1 LCAIRSGR
9 QNRALPEAQGRYDM
23 KALVWHGKNDIR
35 CDQVPDPSIEDKR
48 DVIIKVT
55 ACAICGSDLHLFDG
69 QMPTMKSGD
78 VLGHEFMGEV
88 IEVGSPDHKLK
99 KGDRVVV
106 PFNIN
111 CGECSQCQRGNYAS
125 CLRSNRNGAMAAE
138 QFGYPTAGLFGYS
151 HITGGYW
158 GGQAEYVRVP
168 MADVAPM
175 KVPEGMDDE
184 HALFLTDILPTGWQ
198 AAEYCDIKG
207 GETIA
212 IWGAGPVGLFA
223 IKSASVMG
231 AARIIVIETVPERIA
246 LARQAG
252 ATDIIDLKNEDVLA
266 RIKDITNGEGP
277 DAVIDCVG
285 MEATAGHGMLGI
297 LSAVQEAVTSTQR
310 PYALE
315 QAIQAVRASGIVSV
329 PGVYAGPVP
338 VNMGAVVQKG
348 LTMRSGQTHVK
359 RYLDKLTG
367 LIQEGRIDPTFLITT
382 RSTKLEDGPD
392 LYKTFRDK
400 KDGCVKVVFNLA

>member
-1 LCAIRSGR
+1 
-9 QNRALPEAQGRYDM
+9 M
-23 KALVWHGKNDIR
+23 KALVWHGKSDIR
-35 CDQVPDPSIEDKR
+35 CDQVPDPGIEDTR
-48 DVIIKVT
+48 DVILKVT

-69 QMPTMKSGD
+69 QMPMMESGD
-78 VLGHEFMGEV
+78 VLGHEFMGVVVET
-88 IEVGSPDHKLK
+88 GSPNHKLK

-111 CGECSQCQRGNYAS
+111 CGECRQCRMGNWAS
-125 CLRSNRNGAMAAE
+125 CLQSNRNATVATTM
-138 QFGYPTAGLFGYS
+138 FGYPTAGLFGYS
-151 HITGGYW
+151 HLTGGYW

-198 AAEYCDIKG
+198 AVDYCDLKG
-207 GETIA
+207 GETVA

-223 IKSASVMG
+223 IKSAQIMG
-231 AARIIVIETVPERIA
+231 AERIIAIEHVPERMA

-252 ATDIIDLKNEDVLA
+252 ATDVIDLKNEDVMEC
-266 RIKDITNGEGP
+266 IKEITKGDGP

-285 MEATAGHGMLGI
+285 MEATAGHGMFGI
-297 LSAVQEAVTSTQR
+297 ISAVQEKLTSMQR

-315 QAIQAVRASGIVSV
+315 QMIQAVRASGVVSV

-338 VNMGAVVQKG
+338 INMAAVVQKG
-348 LTMRSGQTHVK
+348 LTIRSGQTHVK
-359 RYLDKLTG
+359 RYLEPLAK
-367 LIQEGRIDPTFLITT
+367 LIQEGKIDPTFLITT
-382 RSTKLEDGPD
+382 RSTKLEDGPE

>member
-1 LCAIRSGR
+1 
-9 QNRALPEAQGRYDM
+9 M
-23 KALVWHGKNDIR
+23 KALVWHGKGDIR
-35 CDQVPDPSIEDKR
+35 CDQVTDPGIEDAR
-48 DVIIKVT
+48 DVIVKVS
-55 ACAICGSDLHLFDG
+55 ACAICGSDLHLMDG
-69 QMPTMKSGD
+69 QMPTMESGD

-88 IEVGSPDHKLK
+88 VETGSPNHKLK

-111 CGECSQCQRGNYAS
+111 CGECSQCRKGNWAS
-125 CLRSNRNGAMAAE
+125 CQRSNRNATMAAT
-138 QFGYPTAGLFGYS
+138 QFGYPTAGLFGYA

-198 AAEYCDIKG
+198 AADYCDIKG
-207 GETIA
+207 GETVA

-223 IKSASVMG
+223 IKSAQVMG
-231 AARIIVIETVPERIA
+231 AERIICIETVPERIA

-252 ATDIIDLKNEDVLA
+252 ATDVIDLKQEDVLE
-266 RIKDITNGEGP
+266 RIKEITKGEGP

-285 MEATAGHGMLGI
+285 MEATAGHGMFGV
-297 LSAVQEAVTSTQR
+297 LSAVQEAITSTQR

-315 QAIQAVRASGIVSV
+315 QAVQAVRPSGIVSV

-338 VNMGAVVQKG
+338 VNMAAVVQKG
-348 LTMRSGQTHVK
+348 LTIRSGQTHVK
-359 RYLDKLTG
+359 RYLEPLSK
-367 LIQEGRIDPTFLITT
+367 LIQEGKIDPTFLITH
-382 RSTKLEDGPD
+382 RSANLADGPE

-400 KDGCVKVVFNLA
+400 KDGCVKVVFNLS

>member
-1 LCAIRSGR
+1 
-9 QNRALPEAQGRYDM
+9 M
-23 KALVWHGKNDIR
+23 KALVWHGRGDIR
-35 CDQVPDPSIEDKR
+35 CDHVADPGIEDAR
-48 DVIIKVT
+48 DVILKVSS
-55 ACAICGSDLHLFDG
+55 CAICGSDLHLMDG
-69 QMPTMKSGD
+69 QMPTMENGD

-88 IEVGSPDHKLK
+88 VEVGAPDHKLK

-111 CGECSQCQRGNYAS
+111 CGACRQCKMGNWAS
-125 CLRSNRNGAMAAE
+125 CLNSNRNAKMAAE

-151 HITGGYW
+151 HLTGGYW

-175 KVPEGMDDE
+175 KVPEDIDDD
-184 HALFLTDILPTGWQ
+184 HALFLSDILPTGWQ
-198 AAEYCDIKG
+198 AADYCDLKG

-223 IKSASVMG
+223 IKSAQIMG
-231 AARIIVIETVPERIA
+231 AERIIAIETVPERIA
-246 LARQAG
+246 LARLAG
-252 ATDIIDLKNEDVLA
+252 ATDIIDLKKEDVLG
-266 RIKDITNGEGP
+266 RIKEITNGQGP

-285 MEATAGHGMLGI
+285 MEATAGHGMLGVI
-297 LSAVQEAVTSTQR
+297 GAVQEKLTSSQR

-315 QAIQAVRASGIVSV
+315 QAVQAVRPSGIVSV

-338 VNMGAVVQKG
+338 VNMAAVVQKG
-348 LTMRSGQTHVK
+348 LTIRSGQTHVK
-359 RYLDKLTG
+359 RYLEPLTK
-367 LIQEGRIDPTFLITT
+367 LIQEGRIDPTFLITH
-382 RSTKLEDGPD
+382 RSNDLANGPD

-400 KDGCVKVVFNLA
+400 KDGCVKVVFHLN